1 LLRQATKIPKTKSAF
16 SEHTSNQTHA
26 EPTSFFYP
34 DYYCRLRSRN
44 GSCACAL
51 AGCTADRELHPAPK
65 VEYLVDVIIATQIA
79 AVNSFIDC

>member
-1 LLRQATKIPKTKSAF
+1 MLWSQEACFRYLQEQALAL
-16 SEHTSNQTHA
+16 HM
-26 EPTSFFYP
+26 
-34 DYYCRLRSRN
+34 
-44 GSCACAL
+44 L